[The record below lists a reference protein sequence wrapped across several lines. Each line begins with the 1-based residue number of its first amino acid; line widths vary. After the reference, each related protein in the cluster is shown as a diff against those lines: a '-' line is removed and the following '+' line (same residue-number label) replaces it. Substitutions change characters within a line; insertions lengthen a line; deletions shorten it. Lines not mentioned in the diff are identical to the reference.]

1 MRQHQIV
8 LGWEV
13 FVQTH
18 FRDAAGF
25 DNSVYAGG
33 FYALAVE
40 KLGCGLQNMLSEI
53 TCHKIKT
60 KKSCDYTERYVL
72 YQQTEQSVLHL
83 LTLGDTHDY
92 AVRFCH

>member
-1 MRQHQIV
+1 
-8 LGWEV
+8 
-13 FVQTH
+13 
-18 FRDAAGF
+18 
-25 DNSVYAGG
+25 
-33 FYALAVE
+33 
-40 KLGCGLQNMLSEI
+40 LQNMLSEI